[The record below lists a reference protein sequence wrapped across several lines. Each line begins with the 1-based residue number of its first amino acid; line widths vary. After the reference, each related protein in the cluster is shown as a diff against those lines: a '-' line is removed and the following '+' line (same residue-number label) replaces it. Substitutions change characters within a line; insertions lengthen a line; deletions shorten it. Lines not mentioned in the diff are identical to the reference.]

1 MSVYDRLN
9 EEIKASMK
17 NKDNDRLA
25 VLRMLKSKIMQ
36 VDTKGGLEDSAM
48 IKLINSYA
56 KNIKE
61 TIEQSQKL
69 GKADHLAAAEK
80 ELAVVQE
87 FLPKVLT
94 AEETTALVA
103 SLIKTLGLTN
113 RKEMG
118 KIMKEIQASGKAVD
132 GPLVK
137 SAVDAL
143 LPA

>member
-1 MSVYDRLN
+1 MFPNTSSQPSPRPIKVPSVTAFD
-9 EEIKASMK
+9 A
-17 NKDNDRLA
+17 
-25 VLRMLKSKIMQ
+25 
-36 VDTKGGLEDSAM
+36 
-48 IKLINSYA
+48 
-56 KNIKE
+56 
-61 TIEQSQKL
+61 
-69 GKADHLAAAEK
+69 
-80 ELAVVQE
+80 

-103 SLIKTLGLTN
+103 SLIKSLGLTN

-118 KIMKEIQASGKAVD
+118 KIMKEIQASGKAVE